1 MPVMRPQ
8 VETEFF
14 DPPRPRVFAHRGAS
28 GDYPENTLPAFA
40 AARDLGARY
49 IELDV
54 HMTRDGYV
62 VVAHDDD
69 LKRVGAAAGLIR
81 EMTLA
86 ELSRVDAAYNF
97 TPPSAGGG
105 EFPFRG
111 RGIRVPEL
119 AEVFDACPKQ
129 RFIVEIKQTSPSLIE
144 GLIGVIDRAGMRR
157 RVLVASEHQA
167 PIDEFRAAA
176 ADIPTNFPTPEV
188 AAFLMSLPPGA
199 PSFAPRGEALQIP
212 PEYESW
218 KMVTADTVAAAHRIG
233 VEMHVWTIDEEA
245 EMHAMLALG
254 VDGIITNFPARLLKL
269 LAPR

>member
-1 MPVMRPQ
+1 MRPQ

-54 HMTRDGYV
+54 HMTRDGHV
-62 VVAHDDD
+62 VVAHDDA

-111 RGIRVPEL
+111 RASAYL
-119 AEVFDACPKQ
+119 N
-129 RFIVEIKQTSPSLIE
+129 S
-144 GLIGVIDRAGMRR
+144 RR
-157 RVLVASEHQA
+157 SSM
-167 PIDEFRAAA
+167 P
-176 ADIPTNFPTPEV
+176 
-188 AAFLMSLPPGA
+188 A
-199 PSFAPRGEALQIP
+199 PSSASSSRSNRPAPASSMG
-212 PEYESW
+212 
-218 KMVTADTVAAAHRIG
+218 
-233 VEMHVWTIDEEA
+233 
-245 EMHAMLALG
+245 
-254 VDGIITNFPARLLKL
+254 
-269 LAPR
+269 

>member
-1 MPVMRPQ
+1 MRPQ
-8 VETEFF
+8 VKTEFF
-14 DPPRPRVFAHRGAS
+14 DLPRPRVFAHRGAS

-40 AARDLGARY
+40 AARDFGAPY

-54 HMTRDGYV
+54 HMTRDGHV
-62 VVAHDDD
+62 VVAHDDN
-69 LKRVGAAAGLIR
+69 LKRVGAADGIIR

-97 TPPSAGGG
+97 TPPMSAGG

-119 AEVFDACPKQ
+119 AEVFAACPDQ
-129 RFIVEIKQTSPSLIE
+129 RFIVEIKQTSPSLVDA
-144 GLIGVIDRAGMRR
+144 LIGVIDRAGMRR

-176 ADIPTNFPTPEV
+176 PDIPTNFPTAEV

-199 PSFAPRGEALQIP
+199 PPFAPRGEAVQIP
-212 PEYESW
+212 PEHESW
-218 KMVTADTVAAAHRIG
+218 KIVTPESVAAAHRIG
-233 VEMHVWTIDEEA
+233 VEMHVWTINEEA
-245 EMHAMLALG
+245 EMRAMLALG

-269 LAPR
+269 LAQR